1 MDHAGF
7 FFRSRFDSRNV
18 MIEWFTETTGKQ
30 RLIYGLIGIGVC
42 LILFF
47 GCGLLWFWLW
57 AVSLVLLLSSAIGEW
72 S

>member
-1 MDHAGF
+1 
-7 FFRSRFDSRNV
+7 

-57 AVSLVLLLSSAIGEW
+57 AVSIVLLLSSAIGEW